1 MYTVD
6 TVKAN
11 VSLHELVETK
21 FPHLNAWWGHMLENV
36 HWVTLSQKKSLY
48 RTLTFWGRCGWGRK
62 FSEIRYSSILRTL
75 LWSPQMKKILHVWYN
90 LFSDDLATW
99 NTKDFSTFPKGVT
112 LRGHQKVTICE
123 FFLAGNQ
130 KFQNLGL
137 FIMTQRNFFFLR
149 TFFSHHP
156 LVSYIQQ

>member
-1 MYTVD
+1 MRCTKVYRLD
-6 TVKAN
+6 DNVKSNHARLYIIRTKYN
-11 VSLHELVETK
+11 TKYMAYVVVLLHELVETK

-62 FSEIRYSSILRTL
+62 FSKIRCSSILRTL

-99 NTKDFSTFPKGVT
+99 NTRDFSTFFKTVT
-112 LRGHQKVTICE
+112 
-123 FFLAGNQ
+123 
-130 KFQNLGL
+130 
-137 FIMTQRNFFFLR
+137 
-149 TFFSHHP
+149 
-156 LVSYIQQ
+156 